1 MNDAATGGSKIALV
15 VGNSAYVNVG
25 ALANPKNDAA
35 AMAAALQ
42 GLGFQVISAIDVDQA
57 ALNARLDE
65 FYARLDRAGTALLF
79 YAGHGVQV
87 RGQNYLL
94 PCDIR
99 INQASDLRT
108 GAVPLN
114 EVVRALGR
122 RARTR
127 LLFLD
132 ACRND
137 PISGEA
143 GGLARGA
150 RSAPAIGS

>member
-1 MNDAATGGSKIALV
+1 
-15 VGNSAYVNVG
+15 
-25 ALANPKNDAA
+25 NPKHDAA
-35 AMAAALQ
+35 AMASALA
-42 GLGFQVISAIDVDQA
+42 GLGFEVISAIDVNQA
-57 ALNARLDE
+57 GLSAKLEE
-65 FYARLDRAGTALLF
+65 FYAKLDRAGTALLF

-99 INQASDLRT
+99 INRAADFRSA
-108 GAVPLN
+108 AVPLN
-114 EVVRALGR
+114 DVVRAMGR
-122 RARTR
+122 RAKTR

-150 RSAPAIGS
+150 RSAPAIGSDLADVGQG